1 MLEVVLVFA
10 DRLIWENP
18 NGKNGQNEK
27 PNNYTKDSH
36 KLIFVSTKLS
46 LFWEFMQ
53 TGNPGTGNEV
63 KTH

>member
-10 DRLIWENP
+10 DRLIRENP

-27 PNNYTKDSH
+27 GNNYTKDCH
-36 KLIFVSTKLS
+36 KLIFISSKLS

-53 TGNPGTGNEV
+53 TWNPRPGIEV
-63 KTH
+63 KMH